1 MEEDLYGP
9 LFLWYNTKE
18 VNKKPMEDPYPALG
32 SDYRP
37 PIETYTTNRGLTLT
51 AEEVVS
57 LRDLLSHIPDPSKEV
72 ISIYDKVKL
81 L

>member
-9 LFLWYNTKE
+9 LFLCYNTKE
-18 VNKKPMEDPYPALG
+18 VNKKPMADPYPALG

-51 AEEVVS
+51 AEEVVA
-57 LRDLLSHIPDPSKEV
+57 LRDLLSHVPDPSKEV
-72 ISIYDKVKL
+72 ISLYDKVKL

>member
-1 MEEDLYGP
+1 MA
-9 LFLWYNTKE
+9 
-18 VNKKPMEDPYPALG
+18 DPYPALG
-32 SDYRP
+32 SNYRP

-51 AEEVVS
+51 AEQVVA
-57 LRDLLSHIPDPSKEV
+57 LREILSHIPDPSKEV